1 MRLVRNLSNNVEKRI
16 KFEGREG
23 DDHAAVKMS
32 TFCNVRLT
40 CESQCIVSLN
50 FQSSVSIMYI
60 HDVYD
65 GL

>member
-16 KFEGREG
+16 KFEEREG

-40 CESQCIVSLN
+40 L
-50 FQSSVSIMYI
+50 
-60 HDVYD
+60 
-65 GL
+65 